1 MNFGTGFLV
10 DNRPRPEFHDEHNA
24 NHDADFDFYKIE
36 VGDRGIITFK
46 ENCIDP
52 TYTFSNFQVVVI
64 EKSAHTITTKLDV
77 NDGRFNRFKHIS
89 PNRHLP
95 FRENLTHPAVGLPRD
110 RRQPHYFFNSSTPFW
125 D

>member
-24 NHDADFDFYKIE
+24 NHDDDFDFYKIE

-52 TYTFSNFQVVVI
+52 TYTFSDFQVIVI

-77 NDGRFNRFKHIS
+77 NESDSIGSITYHRTDIYHFEKI
-89 PNRHLP
+89 
-95 FRENLTHPAVGLPRD
+95 
-110 RRQPHYFFNSSTPFW
+110 
-125 D
+125 